1 MTVLALRALGLGD
14 ALTGV
19 PALRGLKRLYPER
32 QLVLAGSEPV
42 SSWLQRL
49 GVVDGVIPSAELTGP
64 PPGRA
69 LGSHV
74 AVDLHGRGPRS
85 HQLLLDGAPDEL
97 IGFDCP
103 QIGFRSTT
111 VWRADEHEVERWC
124 RLVRDAGGS
133 CSPEDL
139 RLDVPALASDA
150 VVVHPGAASVARQ
163 WPPERWVAVVTALQD
178 AGRHV
183 VVTGGPTEQELCR
196 LVSKPAGCEDVSG
209 GLGLDALAGVVT
221 GAALL
226 ISGDTGVAHLA
237 TAVGTPSVTL
247 FGPTPPAL
255 WGPAIDP
262 HLHTVLYRGTAP
274 GDPHAD
280 RPDPA
285 LLAITVQDVLDAYGS
300 RRVPRAGEGTERPS
314 LSTEGAN

>member
-19 PALRGLKRLYPER
+19 PALRGLKRLYPDR
-32 QLVLAGSEPV
+32 SLVLAGSDPV

-49 GVVDGVIPSAELTGP
+49 GVVDEVLATDGLAGP
-64 PPGRA
+64 PPGRSV
-69 LGSHV
+69 GPHT
-74 AVDLHGRGPRS
+74 AVNLHGRGPQS
-85 HQLLLDGAPDEL
+85 HRLLLDGSPDEL
-97 IGFDCP
+97 IALDCP
-103 QIGFRSTT
+103 DAGFRSTT

-124 RLVRDAGGS
+124 RVVRDAGGS

-139 RLDVPALASDA
+139 RLDVPSTPSDA
-150 VVVHPGAASVARQ
+150 VLVHPGAASVARQ
-163 WPPERWVAVVTALQD
+163 WPPERWVAVVTALQE
-178 AGRHV
+178 AGRRV
-183 VVTGGPTEQELCR
+183 MVTGGPAERELCG
-196 LVSKPAGCEDVSG
+196 LISKPTGCEDVSG
-209 GLGLDALAGVVT
+209 LHDLDSLAELVA

-237 TAVGTPSVTL
+237 TAVGTASVTL
-247 FGPTPPAL
+247 FGPTPPQW

-262 HLHTVLYRGTAP
+262 NLHTVLYHGTEP

-285 LLAITVQDVLDAYGS
+285 LLSITVQDVLAAVSPPD
-300 RRVPRAGEGTERPS
+300 
-314 LSTEGAN
+314 